1 MTDMTTERE
10 RWAAL
15 YVLCTGML
23 MIVLDLTVVN
33 VALPSIKDDLGFS
46 FSSLA
51 WVVNSYMVAFAGL
64 LLLSGRLG
72 DLLGRRNVFLSGLGV
87 FTVASVLCGAAQS
100 QTMLVAA
107 RFLQGVGGA
116 LASAVILGMI
126 VTMFPEPREQ
136 AKAMGVY
143 GFVASG
149 GGTVGLLAGGVITQV
164 ISWHWIFFINIPIG
178 IATAILAVRLIPDDE
193 GLGIGEGADYL
204 GAVLATVALMLGV
217 YAIVQAHSWAQG
229 TLSLVLLAAFI
240 WREAVA
246 ANPLMPLTIFRSRRL
261 SGANVIQ
268 VPWVA
273 GMFGMFFLGALYM
286 QEVLGYDALQIGL
299 AFLPCTLVMGVLSL
313 RYAQPLCNRF
323 GAQRVLFAGLVCI
336 VTAFVLLARVPTDGH
351 YLPDLLPAML
361 LFGVGSGPS
370 FPAFMTLA
378 MADVRKDEAGLA
390 SGLMN
395 TTTEAGAALGLAVL
409 ATVAAAHTRGL
420 VAAGTGRATALTGGY
435 RLAFGIGAGLVLT
448 SLVVAIAVFRGGL
461 PHHST
466 EHADEFALAE
476 S

>member
-1 MTDMTTERE
+1 MSDVTTERE

-33 VALPSIKDDLGFS
+33 VALPSIQDDLGFS
-46 FSSLA
+46 NSSLV
-51 WVVNSYMVAFAGL
+51 WVVNAYMVAFAGL

-72 DLLGRRNVFLSGLGV
+72 DLLGRRSVFLSGLGV
-87 FTVASVLCGAAQS
+87 FTVASVLCGAAQT

-126 VTMFPEPREQ
+126 ITMFPERREQ

-149 GGTVGLLAGGVITQV
+149 GGTVGLLAGGIITQV
-164 ISWHWIFFINIPIG
+164 ISWHWIFFVNVPIG
-178 IATAILAVRLIPDDE
+178 IATALLAVRLIPRDR
-193 GLGIGEGADYL
+193 GLGLGEGADYL

-217 YAIVQAHSWAQG
+217 YTIVQAHSW
-229 TLSLVLLAAFI
+229 TLGAVSLVLLAAFV

-246 ANPLMPLTIFRSRRL
+246 ANPLMPLSIFRSRRL
-261 SGANVIQ
+261 SGANLLQ

-273 GMFGMFFLGALYM
+273 GMFGMFFIGALYM
-286 QEVLGYDALQIGL
+286 QRVLGYDALHIGL
-299 AFLPCTLVMGVLSL
+299 AFLPCTVVMGVLSL

-323 GAQRVLFAGLVCI
+323 GPQRVLIAGLLCVLA
-336 VTAFVLLARVPTDGH
+336 AFLLLARVPADGS
-351 YLPDLLPAML
+351 YAVDLLPAMV

-370 FPAFMTLA
+370 FPAFMTLG
-378 MADVRKDEAGLA
+378 MADVRPDQAGLA
-390 SGLMN
+390 SGLVN
-395 TTTEAGAALGLAVL
+395 TTAEAGAALGLAVL
-409 ATVAAAHTRGL
+409 ATLAASRTRGL
-420 VAAGTGRATALTGGY
+420 LASGTGGAEALTDGY
-435 RLAFGIGAGLVLT
+435 RLAFGIGAGLIVT
-448 SLVVAIAVFRGGL
+448 SLLVALVVFRDGL
-461 PHHST
+461 PHHAT
-466 EHADEFALAE
+466 EHASDLAYAE